1 MAPLSEGQKSLLA
14 TIRDFVN
21 KEIIPVAPALERE
34 DKYPAELVE
43 KFKEL
48 GLFGAT
54 IPEKYGGLGLDTKT
68 YALIIEE
75 ICRGWM
81 SLSGVIN
88 SHLIMA
94 YIVEKHGTEQ
104 QKNEYLPLFA
114 SGEKRGGICIT
125 EPDAGSDVQAIKT
138 VARMKGD
145 KYIVNGTKMFITN
158 SLHGDTF
165 ALVAKTDPKADPAY
179 KGISLFIAE
188 KGPGFNVV
196 REIKKLGYKGID
208 TCELSFE
215 DYEVSPTSIV
225 GNVEGQGFYHIM
237 SLSLIHISEPTRRYA
252 ISYAV

>member
-1 MAPLSEGQKSLLA
+1 MAPLTEGQKSLLA

-34 DKYPAELVE
+34 DKYPSELVE

-54 IPEKYGGLGLDTKT
+54 IPERYGGLGLDTKT

-138 VARMKGD
+138 VARLNDG
-145 KYIVNGTKMFITN
+145 KYIVNGTKMFPLNQPIV
-158 SLHGDTF
+158 L
-165 ALVAKTDPKADPAY
+165 
-179 KGISLFIAE
+179 
-188 KGPGFNVV
+188 
-196 REIKKLGYKGID
+196 
-208 TCELSFE
+208 LSK
-215 DYEVSPTSIV
+215 
-225 GNVEGQGFYHIM
+225 
-237 SLSLIHISEPTRRYA
+237 
-252 ISYAV
+252 